1 MILIFIYIN
10 RVHALLK
17 IVNIKYFS
25 RPQRNHGRLYFQ
37 GLFKKVC
44 HIQVYFKPVRNLTVT
59 LFFIHVMYPYLGLN
73 MTKPVFGVSD
83 KGRLKQVTS
92 ATETSYKIEILFVA
106 SLNMIPSKNKGA
118 DQSAQAGLHLCCLRT
133 PNTGFLASRY
143 IYYNEIAL
151 N

>member
-10 RVHALLK
+10 RLHAVLK

-44 HIQVYFKPVRNLTVT
+44 HIQVHFKPVRNLTVT
-59 LFFIHVMYPYLGLN
+59 LFFIHVMYLYLGLN

-92 ATETSYKIEILFVA
+92 ATETSNKIEILFVA
-106 SLNMIPSKNKGA
+106 SFNILSKNKSA
-118 DQSAQAGLHLCCLRT
+118 DQSAQAGRHLCCLRT
-133 PNTGFLASRY
+133 LNTGFLASRH

-151 N
+151 Y